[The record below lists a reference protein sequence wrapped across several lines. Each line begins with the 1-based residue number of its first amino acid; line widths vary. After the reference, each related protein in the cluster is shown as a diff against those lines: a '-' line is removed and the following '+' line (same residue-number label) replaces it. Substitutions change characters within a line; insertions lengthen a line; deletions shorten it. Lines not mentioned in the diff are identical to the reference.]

1 MYISAED
8 LCKQFTKEKLT
19 CFLDYMT
26 VHPDQEKF
34 IFHNYTVLFRH
45 VFKGLCYLNRKGIV
59 HRDIKCE
66 DCNSKQL
73 LMCQNLLASNV
84 LVHQKCGCLSPLQCT
99 CDGGVTYL
107 LGDMDLFC
115 LEKESKNLSY
125 TLDEW
130 KKMVG
135 HDPAGT
141 MGMKPPEVGSKQNWQ

>member
-1 MYISAED
+1 MWGINYTGPIDKDGNKCFLSVMSFKNQRKSDLLYVICNDSNNYISAED

-34 IFHNYTVLFRH
+34 IFRNYTVLFRH

-73 LMCQNLLASNV
+73 MMC
-84 LVHQKCGCLSPLQCT
+84 
-99 CDGGVTYL
+99 
-107 LGDMDLFC
+107 
-115 LEKESKNLSY
+115 
-125 TLDEW
+125 
-130 KKMVG
+130 
-135 HDPAGT
+135 
-141 MGMKPPEVGSKQNWQ
+141 